1 MPALSRRETLQ
12 ICGATTALAL
22 TGCTDPVM
30 SRIRECAHSIPAE
43 PAGGGDGFPTLS
55 VAEAMPKA
63 IREEYSAAVWVETQ
77 YSDSEVAKLCIE
89 VLNERHESRED
100 VWGSTPPFSSY
111 RGEHTEHDA
120 AMYIVPSPPE
130 GTHAGISHVDAVEDV
145 YTAGADLAEP
155 IEGCW
160 PVENVASNDIASS
173 VSLGPCESFDKTY
186 SVYAAAEND
195 GCLPT
200 GRYRFDGSY
209 WGFDVR
215 VEE

>member
-1 MPALSRRETLQ
+1 MSARSRRKTLQ

-30 SRIRECAHSIPAE
+30 ARLRECAHSIPDE
-43 PAGGGDGFPTLS
+43 PAEGGDGFPTLS
-55 VAEAMPKA
+55 VAEEVPKA

-77 YSDSEVAKLCIE
+77 YSDSEVAKLRIE

-111 RGEHTEHDA
+111 RGEHTDHDA
-120 AMYIVPSPPE
+120 AMYIVPSPPR
-130 GTHAGISHVDAVEDV
+130 THAGISHVDAVEDES
-145 YTAGADLAEP
+145 TAGDDLTAP
-155 IEGCW
+155 IDGCW
-160 PVENVASNDIASS
+160 PVENVASNDIAIS
-173 VSLGPCESFDKTY
+173 VSLGPCESFGETY
-186 SVYAAAEND
+186 SVYPAAEND
-195 GCLPT
+195 GCLPS